1 MNHSIIPGAH
11 WPAVMGVLNVTPDS
25 FSDGGHFSDREAALQ
40 QARTM
45 VEAGADCLDIGGEST
60 RPGADPVPVQEEID
74 RVCPVLEAIR
84 SELDIPVSL
93 DTSTPEVMREGA
105 RLGATLINDVRA
117 LRREGA
123 VEAARDSGLPVCI
136 MHMQGEPAT
145 MQQQPEYAD
154 DVVSDVLAFLRNRT
168 RELVEAGIGRECL
181 MLDPGFGFG
190 KTLEHNLTLLDRLES
205 ITAEGLPVLVG
216 MSRKSMLGKVTGR
229 DVAGRMPASVAA
241 ATVAMMKGAAV
252 VRAHDVPETV
262 DAARL
267 VRALGQMH
275 GNREYDYG

>member
-1 MNHSIIPGAH
+1 MNHSIIPGAQ

-25 FSDGGHFSDREAALQ
+25 FSDGGRFADREAALQ

-60 RPGADPVPVQEEID
+60 RPGAEPVPIQEELD

-84 SELDIPVSL
+84 SELDIPLSL

-105 RLGATLINDVRA
+105 RLGATLINDVRS

-154 DVVSDVLAFLRNRT
+154 DVVLDVLAFLRSRT
-168 RELVEAGIGRECL
+168 QELIEAGIVRERI

-190 KTLEHNLTLLDRLES
+190 KTLEHNLTLLDRLET

-229 DVAGRMPASVAA
+229 DLAHRMPASVAA

-267 VRALGQMH
+267 VSALD
-275 GNREYDYG
+275 GNREQEYG

>member
-1 MNHSIIPGAH
+1 MIHSIIPGAQA
-11 WPAVMGVLNVTPDS
+11 PAVMGVLNVTPDS
-25 FSDGGHFSDREAALQ
+25 FSDGGRFSECESALH
-40 QARTM
+40 QARSM

-60 RPGADPVPVQEEID
+60 RPGADPVPLQEELD

-84 SELDIPVSL
+84 SELDVPLSL

-105 RLGATLINDVRA
+105 RLGATLINDVRS

-123 VEAARDSGLPVCI
+123 VEAVRDSGLPVCI
-136 MHMQGEPAT
+136 MHMQGEPST
-145 MQQQPEYAD
+145 MQQRPAYD
-154 DVVSDVLAFLRNRT
+154 HDVVAEVLAFLRDRT
-168 RELVEAGIGRECL
+168 RELVDAGIRGERI

-190 KTLEHNLTLLDRLES
+190 KTLEHNLTLLDRLET
-205 ITAEGLPVLVG
+205 ITAEGAPVLVG

-229 DVAGRMPASVAA
+229 DVAHRMPASVAA

-267 VRALGQMH
+267 VRALEQVQ
-275 GNREYDYG
+275 GNREHNDG

>member
-1 MNHSIIPGAH
+1 MNHSIIPGADK
-11 WPAVMGVLNVTPDS
+11 PAVMGVLNVTPDS
-25 FSDGGHFSDREAALQ
+25 FSDGGRFADRVAALR
-40 QARTM
+40 QAHTM

-60 RPGADPVPVQEEID
+60 RPGADPVPVQQEID

-84 SELDIPVSL
+84 NELDIPVSL

-105 RLGATLINDVRA
+105 RLGATLINDVRS

-123 VEAARDSGLPVCI
+123 VEAVRDSGLPVCI

-145 MQQQPEYAD
+145 MQQQPAYAD
-154 DVVSDVLAFLRNRT
+154 DVVSEVLAFLRART
-168 RELVEAGIGRECL
+168 QELVEAGVARERI
-181 MLDPGFGFG
+181 MVDPGFGFG
-190 KTLEHNLTLLDRLES
+190 KTLEHNLTLLDRLET
-205 ITAEGLPVLVG
+205 ITAEGMPVLVG

-229 DVAGRMPASVAA
+229 EVADRMPASVAA

-267 VRALGQMH
+267 VRALGQVH
-275 GNREYDYG
+275 ANREQNYG

>member
-1 MNHSIIPGAH
+1 MIHSIIPGAH
-11 WPAVMGVLNVTPDS
+11 EPAVMGVLNVTPDS
-25 FSDGGHFSDREAALQ
+25 FSDGGRFAERESALQ

-45 VEAGADCLDIGGEST
+45 VEEGADCLDIGGEST
-60 RPGADPVPVQEEID
+60 RPGAEPVPVQQELD

-84 SELDIPVSL
+84 GELDVPVSL

-105 RLGATLINDVRA
+105 RLGATLINDVRS

-145 MQQQPEYAD
+145 MQQQPEYED
-154 DVVSDVLAFLRNRT
+154 DVVGEVLSFLRART
-168 RELVEAGIGRECL
+168 RELVEAGIPGERI

-190 KTLEHNLTLLDRLES
+190 KTVEHNLTLLDRLET

-229 DVAGRMPASVAA
+229 DVAHRMPASVAA
-241 ATVAMMKGAAV
+241 ATVAMVKGAAV

-267 VRALGQMH
+267 VRALGQVH
-275 GNREYDYG
+275 GDREQNYG

>member
-1 MNHSIIPGAH
+1 
-11 WPAVMGVLNVTPDS
+11 
-25 FSDGGHFSDREAALQ
+25 
-40 QARTM
+40 
-45 VEAGADCLDIGGEST
+45 
-60 RPGADPVPVQEEID
+60 
-74 RVCPVLEAIR
+74 
-84 SELDIPVSL
+84 VSL

>member
-1 MNHSIIPGAH
+1 MSRSVIPGAQF
-11 WPAVMGVLNVTPDS
+11 PAVMGVLNVTPDS
-25 FSDGGHFSDREAALQ
+25 FSDGGRFIGRDAALN

-60 RPGADPVPVQEEID
+60 RPGADPVPVQEEMD

-105 RLGATLINDVRA
+105 RLGASLINDVRA

-145 MQQQPEYAD
+145 MQEQPEYND
-154 DVVSDVLAFLRNRT
+154 DVVSEVLAFLKRRT
-168 RELVEAGIGRECL
+168 QELAAAGIGRERI

-190 KTLEHNLTLLDRLES
+190 KTLEHNLTLLDRLEA
-205 ITAEGLPVLVG
+205 ITAEGPVLVG
-216 MSRKSMLGKVTGR
+216 MSRKSMLGRITGR
-229 DVAGRMPASVAA
+229 DVAQRMPASIAA

-267 VRALGQMH
+267 VRALGSVH
-275 GNREYDYG
+275 GDRE

>member
-1 MNHSIIPGAH
+1 MIHSIIPGAQA
-11 WPAVMGVLNVTPDS
+11 PAVMGVLNVTPDS
-25 FSDGGHFSDREAALQ
+25 FSDGGRFSECESALQ
-40 QARTM
+40 QAHSM

-60 RPGADPVPVQEEID
+60 RPGADPVPLQEELD

-84 SELDIPVSL
+84 SELDVPLSL

-105 RLGATLINDVRA
+105 RLGATLINDVRS

-123 VEAARDSGLPVCI
+123 VEAVRDSGLPVCI
-136 MHMQGEPAT
+136 MHMQGEPST
-145 MQQQPEYAD
+145 MQQRPAYD
-154 DVVSDVLAFLRNRT
+154 HDVVAEVLAFLRDRT
-168 RELVEAGIGRECL
+168 RELVDAGIRGERI

-190 KTLEHNLTLLDRLES
+190 KTLEHNLTLLDRLET
-205 ITAEGLPVLVG
+205 ITAEGAPVLVG

-229 DVAGRMPASVAA
+229 DVAHRMPASVAA

-267 VRALGQMH
+267 VRALEQVQ
-275 GNREYDYG
+275 GNREHNDG

>member
-1 MNHSIIPGAH
+1 MRQLHESFDYSGAH

-145 MQQQPEYAD
+145 MQQQPSTQMMWSPTCSPFSGTGHGSLSRR
-154 DVVSDVLAFLRNRT
+154 VSAGNVSCLTRDSALAR
-168 RELVEAGIGRECL
+168 
-181 MLDPGFGFG
+181 
-190 KTLEHNLTLLDRLES
+190 RLS
-205 ITAEGLPVLVG
+205 II
-216 MSRKSMLGKVTGR
+216 
-229 DVAGRMPASVAA
+229 
-241 ATVAMMKGAAV
+241 
-252 VRAHDVPETV
+252 
-262 DAARL
+262 
-267 VRALGQMH
+267 
-275 GNREYDYG
+275 

>member
-1 MNHSIIPGAH
+1 
-11 WPAVMGVLNVTPDS
+11 
-25 FSDGGHFSDREAALQ
+25 
-40 QARTM
+40 M

>member
-1 MNHSIIPGAH
+1 MTHSIIPGAH
-11 WPAVMGVLNVTPDS
+11 KPAVMGVLNVTPDS
-25 FSDGGHFSDREAALQ
+25 FSDGGRFTERESALE
-40 QARTM
+40 QARRM
-45 VEAGADCLDIGGEST
+45 VEEGADCLDIGGEST
-60 RPGADPVPVQEEID
+60 RPGAEPVPVQEELD

-84 SELDIPVSL
+84 SELDVPVSL

-117 LRREGA
+117 LRRPGA
-123 VEAARDSGLPVCI
+123 LEAARDSGLPVCI

-145 MQQQPEYAD
+145 MQQKPEYDD
-154 DVVSDVLAFLRNRT
+154 DVVAEVLTFLSGRA
-168 RELVEAGIGRECL
+168 RELVDAGVPEERI

-190 KTLEHNLTLLDRLES
+190 KTLEHNLTLLDRLET
-205 ITAEGLPVLVG
+205 ITAEGRPVLVG

-229 DVAGRMPASVAA
+229 DVDHRMPASVAA

-267 VRALGQMH
+267 VRALGQVH
-275 GNREYDYG
+275 GDREQNDG

>member
-1 MNHSIIPGAH
+1 MSRSVIPGAQF
-11 WPAVMGVLNVTPDS
+11 PAVMGVLNVTPDS
-25 FSDGGHFSDREAALQ
+25 FSDGGRFIGRDAALN

-60 RPGADPVPVQEEID
+60 RPGADPVPVQEEMD

-93 DTSTPEVMREGA
+93 DTSAPEVMREGA
-105 RLGATLINDVRA
+105 RLGASLINDVRA

-145 MQQQPEYAD
+145 MQEQPEYND
-154 DVVSDVLAFLRNRT
+154 DVVSEVLAFLKRRT
-168 RELVEAGIGRECL
+168 QELAAAGIGRERI

-190 KTLEHNLTLLDRLES
+190 KTLEHNLTLLDRLEA
-205 ITAEGLPVLVG
+205 ITAEGPVLVG
-216 MSRKSMLGKVTGR
+216 MSRKSMLGRVTGR
-229 DVAGRMPASVAA
+229 DVAQRMPASIAA

-267 VRALGQMH
+267 VRALGSVH
-275 GNREYDYG
+275 GDREQDNE